1 MGGAVLGVAV
11 VDIALAAEACIKSEA
26 LRGVDFPMQAAGD
39 VFIAHAFHAGG
50 IGIAGGGIDVGII
63 GIGFV
68 GAAVNAE

>member
-1 MGGAVLGVAV
+1 
-11 VDIALAAEACIKSEA
+11 
-26 LRGVDFPMQAAGD
+26 MQAAGD

-68 GAAVNAE
+68 GAAVDAE